1 LHSQDKKFKPHFKA
15 TNEDTAARDRYR
27 AEGQFS
33 PQTQQTIRAIA
44 RLRRSSVE
52 EMGETWL
59 QPRDGA
65 AAASAAVPLKPPG
78 EAEAGASSELELE
91 EDIETLEEELFGRE
105 GQVLPH

>member
-1 LHSQDKKFKPHFKA
+1 MHSQDKKFKPHFKA
-15 TNEDTAARDRYR
+15 TNEDTAARYR

-91 EDIETLEEELFGRE
+91 EDIDTLEEELFGRE

>member
-1 LHSQDKKFKPHFKA
+1 MHSQDKKFKPHFKA
-15 TNEDTAARDRYR
+15 TKEDTAARYR

-59 QPRDGA
+59 QPRDA
-65 AAASAAVPLKPPG
+65 AAVASAAVPLKPG

-91 EDIETLEEELFGRE
+91 EDIDTLEEEPFGRE